1 MRRGR
6 GGGGGE
12 QGSGDGGA
20 GPGSSASTAG
30 RYEVGD
36 GGGSGQT
43 TTGSGDTSTGE
54 TRSRAVDQFD
64 WVVRAAPKGA
74 GMKKRKA
81 LLKALAGAWTTAAQE
96 SGEDKPAAQRMA
108 VYRVMKGTMTPKQ
121 VATELKTL
129 AREGLV
135 VVDGDGIRC
144 GAEREAHAA
153 ATDDTAAAELV
164 ASVDGAGG
172 ARRVVKRGREGAE
185 GHDTSEMSDEIE
197 ETHDGSTGSGR
208 ESRGRRRRRT
218 TESYVESEQESDSSG
233 ADDWT

>member
-1 MRRGR
+1 M
-6 GGGGGE
+6 
-12 QGSGDGGA
+12 
-20 GPGSSASTAG
+20 
-30 RYEVGD
+30 
-36 GGGSGQT
+36 
-43 TTGSGDTSTGE
+43 
-54 TRSRAVDQFD
+54 
-64 WVVRAAPKGA
+64 VRAAPKGA

-144 GAEREAHAA
+144 GAEREVHAA
-153 ATDDTAAAELV
+153 ATDDTAAAESV

-172 ARRVVKRGREGAE
+172 ARRVVKRGWEGAE

-197 ETHDGSTGSGR
+197 EAHDGSTGNTCGDVCGVFACVCVCVCARVCVVVWLCGCGPPARACRAVAFPQSPHGVRGARAPPRAGR
-208 ESRGRRRRRT
+208 ARLRALASSDLSRVIYG
-218 TESYVESEQESDSSG
+218 
-233 ADDWT
+233 